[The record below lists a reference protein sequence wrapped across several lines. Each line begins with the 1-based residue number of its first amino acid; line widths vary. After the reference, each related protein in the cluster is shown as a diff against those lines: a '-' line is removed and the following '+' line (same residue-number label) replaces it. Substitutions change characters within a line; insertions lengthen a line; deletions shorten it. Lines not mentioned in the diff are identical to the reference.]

1 MDYKVLTAINV
12 RTAVLVLPFFQ
23 DVAFT
28 KSGPEMFGKLLRNRE
43 EQKDFEGK
51 SGEMLSILP
60 DEKNLP
66 AKVVLWGLGE
76 KKKLTGNQLRGL
88 AAQMV
93 KAVRPLKKEEIT
105 LWCPDE
111 LLRFARPLA
120 EGIAF
125 GNYTLAKFKTG
136 KEKEDL
142 EQQTLKRTVFVP
154 ASANR
159 QRVPAK
165 TLSAFEKELE
175 KGFTIAETVNE
186 VRDLVNAGPSLK
198 TVDYLAAK
206 AESIAKANGY
216 KIRVFGKPELE
227 KMGMGGIIGVNR
239 GSEIGAKMVVMEYTP
254 AGTAKKP
261 PVVIVGKGVIFDS
274 GGYNLKPSHSLYEM
288 QLDMAGAGAVIGLFM
303 LLKKMKIRQK
313 VVGIFP
319 MTDNL
324 VDASS
329 QKPSDVVTTY
339 SGKTVEIVNT
349 DAEGRMILCDA
360 ISYAIKHCNPRYVID
375 MATLTGACMVALGD
389 RYAGLFGNDTG
400 LMEKLRKAGEET
412 DELAWPMPIHPDHRN
427 KMKSR
432 IADLRNWDEVPY
444 AGASKGAAFLQ
455 EFVGDT
461 KWAHI
466 DIAGTAFVK
475 DPKPYESPMATG
487 YGVRLFIEFLEK
499 LR

>member
-1 MDYKVLTAINV
+1 
-12 RTAVLVLPFFQ
+12 
-23 DVAFT
+23 
-28 KSGPEMFGKLLRNRE
+28 MFA
-43 EQKDFEGK
+43 
-51 SGEMLSILP
+51 LP

-66 AKVVLWGLGE
+66 GKVVLWGLGE
-76 KKKLTGNQLRGL
+76 RKKLTGNQLRGL

-93 KAVRPLKKEEIT
+93 RVVRPLKKEEVTI
-105 LWCPDE
+105 WCPDE
-111 LLRFARPLA
+111 LLKFVRPLA

-125 GNYTLAKFKTG
+125 GNYTLARFKTG
-136 KEKEDL
+136 KEREELD
-142 EQQTLKRTVFVP
+142 QQTLKKVVFVP
-154 ASANR
+154 AAADGR
-159 QRVPAK
+159 IPAK
-165 TLSAFEKELE
+165 KMSEYGREME
-175 KGFTIAETVNE
+175 RGFTLAEAVNE

-198 TVDYLAAK
+198 TVDYLSAK

-216 KIRVFGKPELE
+216 KIKVLDKTEL
-227 KMGMGGIIGVNR
+227 KNMGMGGIIGVNR
-239 GSEIGAKMVVMEYTP
+239 GSEIGAKMAVMEYAP

-261 PVVIVGKGVIFDS
+261 PVVLVGKGIVFDS
-274 GGYNLKPSHSLYEM
+274 GGYNLKPSHSLFEM
-288 QLDMAGAGAVIGLFM
+288 QLDMAGAGAVMGVFM
-303 LLKKMKIRQK
+303 VLKKLKIKQR

-324 VDASS
+324 VDAAS

-349 DAEGRMILCDA
+349 DAEGRMVLCDA
-360 ISYAIKHCNPRYVID
+360 ITYALKHFEPRYVID

-389 RYAGLFGNDTG
+389 RYAGLFGNDAG
-400 LMEKLRKAGEET
+400 LIEKLRRAGEET
-412 DELAWPMPIHPDHRN
+412 DELAWPLPIHPDHRT

-455 EFVGDT
+455 EFVGDA

-475 DPKPYESPMATG
+475 DPKPYDSPMATG
-487 YGVRLFIEFLEK
+487 YGVRLFVEFLEK

>member
-1 MDYKVLTAINV
+1 MDYKILTAIKPA
-12 RTAVLVLPFFQ
+12 TAVLVVPLFQ
-23 DVAFT
+23 DAAFT
-28 KSGPEMFGKLLRNRE
+28 KTGPKLLEKLLKNRQE
-43 EQKDFEGK
+43 RKDFEAK
-51 SGEMLSILP
+51 AGEMMFALP

-66 AKVVLWGLGE
+66 EKVMLWGLGE
-76 KKKLTGNQLRGL
+76 RKKLTGNQLRGL
-88 AAQMV
+88 AAQMIRT
-93 KAVRPLKKEEIT
+93 VRPLKKEEVTI
-105 LWCPDE
+105 WCPEE
-111 LLRFARPLA
+111 LLKLARPLA
-120 EGIAF
+120 EGLAF

-136 KEKEDL
+136 KEREEL
-142 EQQTLKRTVFVP
+142 EQQTLKKIVLVP
-154 ASANR
+154 AAAPSKKISECER
-159 QRVPAK
+159 EMER
-165 TLSAFEKELE
+165 
-175 KGFTIAETVNE
+175 GFTLAEAVNE

-198 TVDYLAAK
+198 TVDYLSAK
-206 AESIAKANGY
+206 AEAIAKANGY
-216 KIRVFGKPELE
+216 KIKVFDKSELK

-254 AGTAKKP
+254 AGTAEKP
-261 PVVIVGKGVIFDS
+261 PVVLVGKGIVFDS
-274 GGYNLKPSHSLYEM
+274 GGYNLKPSHSLFEM
-288 QLDMAGAGAVIGLFM
+288 QLDMAGAGAVMGVFM
-303 LLKKMKIRQK
+303 VLKKLKIKQK

-324 VDASS
+324 VDAAS

-349 DAEGRMILCDA
+349 DAEGRMVLCDA
-360 ISYAIKHCNPRYVID
+360 ITYALKHFTPRYVID

-389 RYAGLFGNDTG
+389 RYAGLFGNDAG
-400 LMEKLRKAGEET
+400 LIEKLRKAGEDT
-412 DELAWPMPIHPDHRN
+412 DELAWPMPIHPDHRA

-455 EFVGDT
+455 EFVGDA

-475 DPKPYESPMATG
+475 DPKPYDSPMGTG
-487 YGVRLFIEFLEK
+487 YGVRLFVEFLEK